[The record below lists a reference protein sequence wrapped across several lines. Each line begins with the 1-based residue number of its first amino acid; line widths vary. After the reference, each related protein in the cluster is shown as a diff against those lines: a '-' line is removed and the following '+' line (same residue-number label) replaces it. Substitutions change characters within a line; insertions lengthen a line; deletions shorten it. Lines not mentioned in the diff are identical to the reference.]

1 VLKQVWPVGFAK
13 PPGGEIG
20 SNNHALN
27 FHTYCC
33 TLSPETCMET
43 GEPAAG
49 LEHACNDWHQ
59 LKFDTRAEDAE
70 RLGIPMI
77 LSEFGAC
84 MGSDVCITEVKQVT
98 DLAD

>member
-1 VLKQVWPVGFAK
+1 
-13 PPGGEIG
+13 
-20 SNNHALN
+20 
-27 FHTYCC
+27 
-33 TLSPETCMET
+33 MET